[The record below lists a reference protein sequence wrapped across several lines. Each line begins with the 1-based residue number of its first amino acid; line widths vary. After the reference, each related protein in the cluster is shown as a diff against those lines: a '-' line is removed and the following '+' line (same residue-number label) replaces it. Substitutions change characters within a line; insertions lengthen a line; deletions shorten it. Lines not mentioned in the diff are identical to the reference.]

1 MEPEG
6 HPSAGST
13 EKEAGVNM
21 SGAALTP
28 LAGLCARDR
37 GPCDPGLAVNPDRK
51 GLSGN
56 LSVISAP
63 GADRVGGALLTF
75 LLTCQAALGKLDVTE
90 PQFPSP

>member
-1 MEPEG
+1 
-6 HPSAGST
+6 
-13 EKEAGVNM
+13 M

-28 LAGLCARDR
+28 LAGLCARDW

-63 GADRVGGALLTF
+63 GAGRVGAGVALLTF
-75 LLTCQAALGKLDVTE
+75 RLTCQAALGKLDVTE